1 MMKRVVVVCLG
12 NPLMGDDGIG
22 QAVYEHLCGRLPDF
36 VELVEAGC
44 DSLDA
49 LLDARDAERVI
60 LVDAIDA
67 EEEPGTLFR
76 FDAET
81 IRKTAMPRMHLSLHE
96 LSLKECLALAE
107 LSGFEGDKL
116 VVVGMQPAV
125 VEPRM
130 RLSDTVAE
138 KLPDLIDLIEQ
149 EIRRVCDDKNAEK
162 TQR

>member
-22 QAVYEHLCGRLPDF
+22 QAVYERLRGCLPDF

-49 LLDARDAERVI
+49 LLDAKNAERVI

-67 EEEPGTLFR
+67 DKEPGTLFR

-81 IRKTAMPRMHLSLHE
+81 IRKTALPRTHLSLHE

-107 LSGFEGDKL
+107 LSGFDGDKL

-130 RLSDTVAE
+130 RLSDAVAE
-138 KLPDLIDLIEQ
+138 KLPDLIDLIKQ
-149 EIRRVCDDKNAEK
+149 EIRRVCDDKNAEE